1 MKSPF
6 VKFIL
11 SKTFFKNM
19 GVALLILLTLLLATQ
34 LVLKIY
40 TGHGKE
46 ITVPDFTGLPI
57 QEVDKICYQKGLLWL
72 IQDSVYVR
80 EVAGG
85 TVMEQY
91 PAPGATVKNRRK
103 VFLTTNA
110 YFAESIKMPK
120 AYDMPLRQAQRILQ
134 NAGLVIEAYEYLPY
148 FAENYVQDQKIKGV
162 TVHEGVQVPKG
173 TGITLVIGQ
182 GLSNERA
189 PIPNLMNLVRDSAQA
204 LSIRNFFN
212 LGAITF
218 DQSVI
223 NGNDSMNARVYRQF
237 PNHIN
242 QQARLGSSI
251 DIWLT
256 IDSLKLMQLDSTMMA
271 ADTLLISSF
280 ENSEFEE

>member
-6 VKFIL
+6 VKFIV
-11 SKTFFKNM
+11 SKTFFKNF
-19 GVALLILLTLLLATQ
+19 GLALLILLTVLLATQ

-46 ITVPDFTGLPI
+46 IIVPDFNGLPI

-80 EVAGG
+80 DVAGG

-91 PAPGATVKNRRK
+91 PAPGSRVKNRRK

-110 YFAESIKMPK
+110 NFAEIIKMPK

-148 FAENYVQDQKIKGV
+148 FAENYVQDQKINGI
-162 TVHEGVQVPKG
+162 TIHEGVAVPKG

-189 PIPNLMNLVRDSAQA
+189 AIPNLLNMCRDSAQL

-212 LGAITF
+212 LGAVTF
-218 DQSVI
+218 DFSVL
-223 NGNDSMNARVYRQF
+223 NADDSMNARVYRQF
-237 PNHIN
+237 PNHVD
-242 QQARLGSSI
+242 QQAMLGSSI

-256 IDSLKLMQLDSTMMA
+256 IDSLKLMQLDSMLIS
-271 ADTLLISSF
+271 ADTLLIPTF
-280 ENSEFEE
+280 DNSEFEE